1 MRNMFALKV
10 GKGTVCFLKSY
21 PVLFMHYSMARLVC
35 DLEDY
40 LSASARRFTV

>member
-1 MRNMFALKV
+1 MGEMFALRT
-10 GKGTVCFLKSY
+10 GKGTARFLKSY
-21 PVLFMHYSMARLVC
+21 SVLFLYYAY